1 VEEAMERRVDWD
13 GDCGMA
19 DLSGDEVEVEE
30 RSERCINRAAHL
42 EAATDIV
49 QL

>member
-1 VEEAMERRVDWD
+1 MERRVDWD
-13 GDCGMA
+13 GDCGLA
-19 DLSGDEVEVEE
+19 DLSGDEVGMEE
-30 RSERCINRAAHL
+30 RSERWINRAAHL